1 MILRRPGRWAAL
13 WALAVLVLT
22 LMPASDVPRIGWA
35 ERLAVDKLVH
45 AFLFGVQVILL
56 ALAFSGRPAWRR
68 RAHPYLL
75 ALLAAVAFGAL
86 VEILQELMGL
96 GRHADVLDLLAD
108 AAGAVAGLTFLH
120 WRGAGAAR

>member
-1 MILRRPGRWAAL
+1 MWAVL

-45 AFLFGVQVILL
+45 VVLFGVQGILL
-56 ALAFSGRPAWRR
+56 ALVFSGRRGWRYM
-68 RAHPYLL
+68 AHPYLL
-75 ALLAAVAFGAL
+75 ALLAAIAFGAL
-86 VEILQELMGL
+86 VEVLQELMGL

-108 AAGAVAGLTFLH
+108 AAGALAGLAFLR
-120 WRGAGAAR
+120 WRQAAAVR